1 MGMASKVIM
10 LVALVAVSLISI
22 ASAGM
27 LENKIQ
33 AKAMEVGTETL
44 GVPVQIGNVE
54 IFAWKGQVEIH
65 DVVIDNPVG
74 YTSPYFL
81 KTGKILVD
89 VHTWNAVKSFGK
101 DIDIEQVQVTCL
113 DLQYEKTWTSSNVR
127 EIKANLE
134 SKQKPDAGGEKP
146 KDDKEKKETDVHVHK
161 VNITG
166 VSAHT
171 IFVGL
176 PPGVLMLGDIYKE
189 DFSSEMKG
197 ASGMTA
203 VFSILMDTII
213 KSIAQ
218 NAKNMLGKAHS
229 AVAKL
234 SNYIPGVTIKEKE
247 KEKTCFEKRAE
258 EQAAAEA
265 AKKKGFFGRICGGF
279 ELGEVA
285 LQSNSALF
293 TALLV
298 SVGGLMSAAVVMAR
312 RRWRGSEA
320 SVLARVST
328 DDEDTERF
336 CGEVVE

>member
-1 MGMASKVIM
+1 MASKVIM
-10 LVALVAVSLISI
+10 LLALVAVSLISN

-89 VHTWNAVKSFGK
+89 VHTWKAVKSRGS
-101 DIDIEQVQVTCL
+101 DIHIEHVQVTCL
-113 DLQYEKTWTSSNVR
+113 DLQYERTWKSSNVR
-127 EIKANLE
+127 EIKANIE
-134 SKQKPDAGGEKP
+134 SKQKPDQGKKP
-146 KDDKEKKETDVHVHK
+146 KDDKEKKESNVYIQK

-171 IFVGL
+171 IFVGM
-176 PPGVLMLGDIYKE
+176 PPALLDLADIYKE
-189 DFSSEMKG
+189 DFSNEMKG

-203 VFSILMDTII
+203 VFGILMETIVQ
-213 KSIAQ
+213 SIAG
-218 NAKNMLGKAHS
+218 NAKNMLGKVHNLA
-229 AVAKL
+229 AKTFSL
-234 SNYIPGVTIKEKE
+234 IPGVNIKEKE

-265 AKKKGFFGRICGGF
+265 AKKKGFFGRMCGGF
-279 ELGEVA
+279 ELGAVVP
-285 LQSNSALF
+285 QSNSALF
-293 TALLV
+293 ASLLV

-328 DDEDTERF
+328 DEEDSERL

>member
-1 MGMASKVIM
+1 M
-10 LVALVAVSLISI
+10 LLALVVVSLIG
-22 ASAGM
+22 SAGAGK
-27 LENKIQ
+27 LEDKIKT
-33 AKAMEVGTETL
+33 KAEEIGTETL
-44 GVPVQIGNVE
+44 GVPVQVGNVE
-54 IFAWKGQVEIH
+54 IFAWNGLVEIH
-65 DVVIDNPVG
+65 DVVIDNPPG
-74 YTSPYFL
+74 YSSEYFL
-81 KTGKILVD
+81 KTGKIAVD
-89 VHTWNAVKSFGK
+89 VHTWKAVKSFGS
-101 DIDIEQVQVTCL
+101 DIHIEHVQVTCL
-113 DLQYEKTWTSSNVR
+113 DLQYERTWTSSNVR

-146 KDDKEKKETDVHVHK
+146 TDDTEQKETDVYVQK

-171 IFVGL
+171 RFVGL
-176 PPGVLMLGDIYKE
+176 PPAALMLGDIYKE
-189 DFSSEMKG
+189 DFSNEMKG

-203 VFSILMDTII
+203 VFSILMDTVI

-234 SNYIPGVTIKEKE
+234 STYIPGVTIEEKE

-265 AKKKGFFGRICGGF
+265 AKKKGFFGRMCGNF

-293 TALLV
+293 IALLV

-328 DDEDTERF
+328 DEEDTERL

>member
-1 MGMASKVIM
+1 MGKT
-10 LVALVAVSLISI
+10 
-22 ASAGM
+22 
-27 LENKIQ
+27 
-33 AKAMEVGTETL
+33 KAEEVGTETL
-44 GVPVQIGNVE
+44 GVPVQVGNVE
-54 IFAWKGQVEIH
+54 IY
-65 DVVIDNPVG
+65 DVVVDNPPG

-166 VSAHT
+166 VSALT

-189 DFSSEMKG
+189 DFSKEMKG

-247 KEKTCFEKRAE
+247 KEKTCF
-258 EQAAAEA
+258 
-265 AKKKGFFGRICGGF
+265 
-279 ELGEVA
+279 
-285 LQSNSALF
+285 
-293 TALLV
+293 
-298 SVGGLMSAAVVMAR
+298 
-312 RRWRGSEA
+312 
-320 SVLARVST
+320 
-328 DDEDTERF
+328 
-336 CGEVVE
+336 